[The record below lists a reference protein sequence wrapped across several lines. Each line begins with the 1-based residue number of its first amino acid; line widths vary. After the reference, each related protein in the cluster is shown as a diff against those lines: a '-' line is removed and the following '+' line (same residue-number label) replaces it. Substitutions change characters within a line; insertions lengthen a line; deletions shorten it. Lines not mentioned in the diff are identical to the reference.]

1 VPGGIVTTVVG
12 ADVWVAKS
20 AFRVI
25 NPQISATIRVT
36 KQALRHGFV
45 AVDARNVSF
54 CRLSR
59 HGQNCSRH
67 HRENAEQG
75 VAGLAH
81 SPLRWNSVGPC
92 VALPDR
98 TRPRRYLRAAYQFC
112 WEARRDEPGRQGTLQ
127 HVDLIK
133 WGNGECNFITKS
145 PHFFV

>member
-1 VPGGIVTTVVG
+1 MPAMPVRHSECRMGSPSRLRFSSRGVVVPGGIVTTVVG
-12 ADVWVAKS
+12 ADVWIAKS

-25 NPQISATIRVT
+25 NPQISATIGVT

-59 HGQNCSRH
+59 NGQNCSRH

-81 SPLRWNSVGPC
+81 SPLRSMQLARD
-92 VALPDR
+92 VAQGLSDR
-98 TRPRRYLRAAYQFC
+98 T
-112 WEARRDEPGRQGTLQ
+112 
-127 HVDLIK
+127 
-133 WGNGECNFITKS
+133 
-145 PHFFV
+145 

>member
-1 VPGGIVTTVVG
+1 MPVRHSECRMGSPSRLRFSSRGVVVPGGIVTTVVG
-12 ADVWVAKS
+12 ADVWIAKS

-25 NPQISATIRVT
+25 NPQISATIGVT

-67 HRENAEQG
+67 HRENAEQS

-81 SPLRWNSVGPC
+81 SPLRSIQSAVVWLKVSPIER
-92 VALPDR
+92 ATLA
-98 TRPRRYLRAAYQFC
+98 LRAAYQFLSKDT
-112 WEARRDEPGRQGTLQ
+112 AR
-127 HVDLIK
+127 
-133 WGNGECNFITKS
+133 
-145 PHFFV
+145 

>member
-1 VPGGIVTTVVG
+1 FEPIGGSGPSVKNCCCSRRITNSRESDSRSSTGGHSNTVVG
-12 ADVWVAKS
+12 ADVWIAKS

-25 NPQISATIRVT
+25 NPQISATIGVT

-92 VALPDR
+92 VAQGLPDR
-98 TRPRRYLRAAYQFC
+98 TRPRRYPA
-112 WEARRDEPGRQGTLQ
+112 
-127 HVDLIK
+127 
-133 WGNGECNFITKS
+133 
-145 PHFFV
+145 